1 MSLLIHRDLVY
12 GYDWCLRR
20 IMYSAPPVTVCVVD
34 NHDSVPRRTSQHDS
48 DPLTDPKLNWPSQL
62 EGHHEGIY
70 AYDLDILNNLG
81 ILVRALRHF

>member
-1 MSLLIHRDLVY
+1 MPLKNNVFRVPSHR
-12 GYDWCLRR
+12 LR
-20 IMYSAPPVTVCVVD
+20 VD